1 MMESIK
7 NLLVGIIVL
16 GSVMF
21 GITQYNNHQEDKVNQ
36 NKIEQL
42 EDKVAIYEDYIQSA
56 DSAIFALEDEK
67 AEVSK
72 QVDRYKHLWLN
83 ERDERIQIENKYDS
97 LKTGVDSLSLDS
109 LAKYI
114 VTNYVGTGYKIERI
128 SDTIYIAFQDTTV
141 RDIVKK
147 HVDYKKRGEVID
159 NLDNQVEF
167 LDSVNSKLS
176 KELMITESINDSL
189 EYKIDTLEAI
199 NVNYKDLYEQYQDEA
214 TRQEKYKIVSYI
226 VNGVQMLAIIAVA
239 I

>member
-21 GITQYNNHQEDKVNQ
+21 GIIQYNNHQEDKVNQ
-36 NKIEQL
+36 NRINQL
-42 EDKVAIYEDYIQSA
+42 ENKVSIYENYIQSA
-56 DSAIFALEDEK
+56 DSAIFALKEDK
-67 AEVSK
+67 AKATK
-72 QVDRYKHLWLN
+72 QVDKYKQLWFN
-83 ERDERIQIENKYDS
+83 ERNERIQIENKYDS

-114 VTNYVGTGYKIERI
+114 VNNYAGTGYKIERI
-128 SDTIYIAFQDTTV
+128 SDTIYIAFKDTTV

-199 NVNYKDLYEQYQDEA
+199 NVNYKDLYKQYQDEA
-214 TRQEKYKIVSYI
+214 TKQEKYKIVSYI